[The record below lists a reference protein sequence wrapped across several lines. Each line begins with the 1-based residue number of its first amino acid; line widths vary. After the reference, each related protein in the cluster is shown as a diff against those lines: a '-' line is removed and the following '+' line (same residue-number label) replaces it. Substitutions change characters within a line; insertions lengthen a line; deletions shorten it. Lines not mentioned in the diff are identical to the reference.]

1 MTEHDEEVL
10 RVAAITAVL
19 AMVNSQGE
27 DPSLAG
33 RKQGSTWAQDQR
45 RINMGRASL
54 LRSKS
59 ERSPW
64 R

>member
-59 ERSPW
+59 ERSP
-64 R
+64 

>member
-1 MTEHDEEVL
+1 MTEHSDEIL
-10 RVAAITAVL
+10 RVAAIAAVL

-27 DPSLAG
+27 DPGLAG
-33 RKQGSTWAQDQR
+33 RKRGSTWAQDHR

>member
-59 ERSPW
+59 EGSPW